1 MASHDKDPLV
11 CEENVLVLKIY
22 QLDIDVEEKKMTWFE
37 MVKNE
42 SSTEAHKHD
51 EQAMNKDVV
60 LKHLN
65 ILR

>member
-1 MASHDKDPLV
+1 
-11 CEENVLVLKIY
+11 
-22 QLDIDVEEKKMTWFE
+22 MTWFE